1 MNKLIKNSNFRN
13 NNILII
19 NRFFSSKIYTKTGD
33 KGTSALFNG
42 ERRKKDDQ
50 IFQALGSVDELSS
63 QLGLSKEHLIVLRK
77 NINNEKEEL
86 ANRVIDEIEQIQC
99 LLLDIGS
106 HIATPSYSEQQFQ
119 KRSQFNDFHTTQL
132 ENWVDHYTNNH
143 LAPLK
148 NFILPG
154 GGLTSASLHVCRS
167 VCRRSERELIT
178 MTTLENEYEN
188 NNNNNNSNN
197 EISSP
202 VLRFINRLSDY
213 LFTIARISNKI
224 EGGEESIY
232 RRPSES
238 LSSNNKN
245 NNNSNNNNSN
255 NDNNKY
261 QRILEKHSTIQD

>member
-1 MNKLIKNSNFRN
+1 MNKLIKISKNLKFGINNNIN
-13 NNILII
+13 NNILLI
-19 NRFFSSKIYTKTGD
+19 NRFYSSKIYTKTGD

-50 IFQALGSVDELSS
+50 IFQALGAVDELSS
-63 QLGLSKEHLIVLRK
+63 QLGVSKEHLMVLCK
-77 NINNEKEEL
+77 NINNDSTGEKKEL

-106 HIATPSYSEQQFQ
+106 HIATPSYSEEQFQ

-167 VCRRSERELIT
+167 VCRRGERELIT
-178 MTTLENEYEN
+178 MTNLENDN
-188 NNNNNNSNN
+188 NNK

-238 LSSNNKN
+238 LSNNNKNSIN
-245 NNNSNNNNSN
+245 NNNSN
-255 NDNNKY
+255 KY
-261 QRILEKHSTIQD
+261 QRKLEKHSTIEEI